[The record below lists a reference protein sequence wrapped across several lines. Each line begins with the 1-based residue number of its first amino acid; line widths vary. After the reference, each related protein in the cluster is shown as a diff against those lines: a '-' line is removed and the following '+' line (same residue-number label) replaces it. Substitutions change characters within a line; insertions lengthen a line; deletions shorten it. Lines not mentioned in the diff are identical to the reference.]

1 MNLRQSIAIWL
12 TECGGFDQ
20 PAVEAVDLM
29 DHLVATVDKDSA
41 TAFCD
46 LIGQQSRL
54 AALKAR
60 RAADAERKRRERA
73 GKE

>member
-1 MNLRQSIAIWL
+1 MNMRQSIASWL
-12 TECGGFDQ
+12 TECGGFEQ

-29 DHLVATVDKDSA
+29 DHLVATVDEDSA

-46 LIGQQSRL
+46 LVGQHSRL

>member
-1 MNLRQSIAIWL
+1 MNMRQSITIWL